1 MGGHYGLPKPQW
13 EEARTVYYRLM
24 RLLLATAYVLL
35 AAQSLDAQSTAGPDS
50 SSLTDTEQRIA
61 AYADRTRQEAEA
73 LLEKVVN
80 INSGTMNVEGVKRV
94 GDVFAA
100 EFKALGFRTSWID
113 GRAFKRA
120 GHLIAERDGKGPR
133 VLLIGHLD
141 TVFEADSP
149 FQKFERIDANTARGP
164 GVIDMKGGDVVILYA
179 LKALAAA
186 GTLDGRAI
194 TVVMT
199 GDEEDPGEPLALA
212 REALFA
218 AGKRADIAIGF
229 ENGNNNP
236 ANANISRRGFTG
248 WTLRVTGTPAHSSQ
262 VFTEAVGAGAIYEL
276 SRILNGFYQ
285 RLSTEALL
293 SANPGMT
300 LGGTT
305 VEFDAAQSRGTAF
318 GKTNVV
324 AEHATVIGDLRVL
337 SASQLELA
345 KRTMREVTAA
355 SLPGTRAELVFDDSY
370 PPMAPTDGNR
380 RLLAQLSEVSQAL
393 GLGEITPVDP
403 RNAGAADISF
413 VAEDV
418 DMAID
423 ALGLKGKAD
432 HTVDETAD
440 LRLLPVQIKRAAVLL
455 YRLTR

>member
-1 MGGHYGLPKPQW
+1 MR
-13 EEARTVYYRLM
+13 ATVIAAA
-24 RLLLATAYVLL
+24 LLFAIPLAPSAM
-35 AAQSLDAQSTAGPDS
+35 QSLSAVEERMSVFADQSRKD
-50 SSLTDTEQRIA
+50 
-61 AYADRTRQEAEA
+61 AEA
-73 LLEKVVN
+73 LLERVVN
-80 INSGTMNVEGVKRV
+80 INSGTMNLEGVRRV

-100 EFKALGFRTSWID
+100 EFKALGFRTTWVE
-113 GRAFKRA
+113 GAAFKRA
-120 GHLIAERDGKGPR
+120 GHLVAERGGKGPR

-141 TVFEADSP
+141 TVFEKDSP
-149 FQKFERIDANTARGP
+149 FQTFHRLDPDTARGP

-186 GTLDGRAI
+186 GVLDGMAL

-218 AGKRADIAIGF
+218 AGKAADIAIGF

-248 WTLRVTGTPAHSSQ
+248 WTLRVKGTPAHSSQ

-276 SRILNGFYQ
+276 SRILHGFYE
-285 RLSTEALL
+285 RLSKETLL

-300 LGGTT
+300 IGGTT
-305 VEFDAAQSRGTAF
+305 IEFDAAQSRGTAF

-324 AEHATVIGDLRVL
+324 AEHAVVIGDLRVL
-337 SASQLELA
+337 SAAQLESA
-345 KRTMREVTAA
+345 KQAMAAVVKANLPRT
-355 SLPGTRAELVFDDSY
+355 SAELAFDDSY
-370 PPMAPTDGNR
+370 PPMAPTEGNR
-380 RLLAQLSEVSQAL
+380 RLLDMLNRVSGDL
-393 GLGEITPVDP
+393 RLGEVTAVDP

-413 VAEDV
+413 VANDV

-440 LRLLPVQIKRAAVLL
+440 LRLLPVQVKRAAVLL

>member
-1 MGGHYGLPKPQW
+1 
-13 EEARTVYYRLM
+13 M
-24 RLLLATAYVLL
+24 RPLFLLGALL
-35 AAQSLDAQSTAGPDS
+35 CVAVSAPAASQPALSPAERQLSAFANSSRPD
-50 SSLTDTEQRIA
+50 
-61 AYADRTRQEAEA
+61 AEA
-73 LLEKVVN
+73 LLERIVN

-94 GDVFAA
+94 GDVFMA
-100 EFKALGFRTSWID
+100 EFKALGFRTTWVD
-113 GRAFKRA
+113 GTAFKRA
-120 GHLIAERDGKGPR
+120 GHVIAERDGKGPR

-141 TVFEADSP
+141 TVFETDSP
-149 FQKFERIDANTARGP
+149 FQKFQRLDADTARGP
-164 GVIDMKGGDVVILYA
+164 GIIDMKGGNVVILYA

-186 GTLDGRAI
+186 GELEGKAI
-194 TVVMT
+194 TIVLT
-199 GDEEDPGEPLALA
+199 GDEEDPGEPVAMA
-212 REALFA
+212 RQALFD

-248 WTLRVTGTPAHSSQ
+248 WTLRVKGTPAHSSQ
-262 VFTEAVGAGAIYEL
+262 VFTDAVGAGAIYEL
-276 SRILNGFYQ
+276 SRILNEFHV
-285 RLSTEALL
+285 RLSKESLL

-305 VEFDAAQSRGTAF
+305 IEFDAPQSRGTAF

-324 AEHATVIGDLRVL
+324 AEHAMVIGDLRAL
-337 SASQLELA
+337 SSAQLDAA
-345 KRTMREVTAA
+345 KRTMADVV
-355 SLPGTRAELVFDDSY
+355 SKNLPRTSAELTFDDSY

-380 RLLAQLSEVSQAL
+380 RLLALLSEVSRDL

-413 VAEDV
+413 VANDV

-432 HTVDETAD
+432 HTIDETAD
-440 LRLLPVQIKRAAVLL
+440 LRLLPVQIKRAALLL
-455 YRLTR
+455 YRLTQ